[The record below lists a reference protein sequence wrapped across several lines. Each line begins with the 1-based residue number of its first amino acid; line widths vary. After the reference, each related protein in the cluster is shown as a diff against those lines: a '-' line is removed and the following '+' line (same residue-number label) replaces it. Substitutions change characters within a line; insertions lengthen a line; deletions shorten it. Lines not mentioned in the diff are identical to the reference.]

1 MRKLATAALAFS
13 AAVFV
18 ANYAFPTEW
27 LFVAAILTAIPG
39 VLLILFHRRWL
50 TPVIL
55 ALMFFSLG
63 LVHYRLYVGRTLERA
78 AQFDRQDVS
87 VEGRLLDYPDVY
99 DGYTRLLIRIE
110 DGELPRFKAVVY
122 DNDHL
127 LDGAL
132 PGDRILFEGSVRTA
146 DTLYGEP
153 YDNYIVNGVFFRLTI
168 KSGAVLTPGGFSLRT
183 IPVRLRR
190 LLCSRV
196 DAVFPADVRPFLK
209 ALMLGDR
216 DDFYAD
222 DALYVSM
229 TRSGLMHVVA
239 VSGLHVAFLVGLL
252 RFILGRG
259 KVGTLVSI
267 AAVWLFVLVT
277 GAGKAAVR
285 AGFMQTLLL
294 LAPILRRENDPLTS
308 LSAVLALCLCASPFA
323 ARSVSLQLSYTAM
336 AGILCFFERIESAFE
351 AHVPERFLCRPV
363 RYLLASVAGSLS
375 VMPFT
380 VPLTALH
387 FGYVPLL
394 SPISNPLCLWAV
406 SVSFCGAWLS
416 TALSVIPLL
425 GRAAGWLFAWPVR
438 WLMLCARLIAA
449 FPYAV
454 LYMKTH
460 GAWLWI
466 AVSYALVLTA
476 LGMKRYRGLRFLMTG
491 LISLSLLAGIFAYAW
506 RDSRAIETVSVLNVG
521 QGQCITAFAG
531 DRTAVI
537 DCGNTSNLDN
547 AGMLAGEYL
556 LSRGRTRID
565 VLMLTHLH
573 EDHADGAVR
582 LMEMLPVDTLI
593 LPDDADD
600 RDGMYGRILACAEK
614 NATHVEIIKDSS
626 VLTVDGLSMELFPP
640 ESGAKQ
646 NERCLMTLLHAGTLD
661 VLVTADASKAMERK
675 LVKREDLSAADILI
689 VGHHGSKS
697 SCSDELLQ
705 EVGGRTAVIS
715 VGYNRYGHP
724 AQETIER
731 LEKYGYQVFRTDRDG
746 SVEIRAGGQYSEK
759 ERKNRGKT
767 VLFRGALHSE

>member
-1 MRKLATAALAFS
+1 M
-13 AAVFV
+13 
-18 ANYAFPTEW
+18 
-27 LFVAAILTAIPG
+27 
-39 VLLILFHRRWL
+39 
-50 TPVIL
+50 
-55 ALMFFSLG
+55 
-63 LVHYRLYVGRTLERA
+63 
-78 AQFDRQDVS
+78 S

-99 DGYTRLLIRIE
+99 YGYTRLLIRID
-110 DGELPRFKAVVY
+110 DGDLPRFKAVVY

-132 PGDRILFEGSVRTA
+132 PGDRIRFDATVRTA

-168 KSGAVLTPGGFSLRT
+168 KGEAGLTPGGFSLRT
-183 IPVRLRR
+183 VPVRLRR

-196 DAVFPADVRPFLK
+196 DEVFPTDVRPFLK

-259 KVGTLVSI
+259 KTGTLVSI

-294 LAPILRRENDPLTS
+294 LAPILRRENDPVTS

-323 ARSVSLQLSYTAM
+323 ARSVSLQLSYAAM
-336 AGILCFFERIESAFE
+336 AGILCFFDRIESAFE

-416 TALSVIPLL
+416 TALSVVPLL

-438 WLMLCARLIAA
+438 WLMLCARLIAS

-454 LYMKTH
+454 LYTKTR

-466 AVSYALVLTA
+466 AVSYALLLSA
-476 LGMKRYRGLRFLMTG
+476 LALKKRRGLRVLAPG
-491 LISLSLLAGIFAYAW
+491 LISLSLLIGIFVWA
-506 RDSRAIETVSVLNVG
+506 RMDSRSEETVTVLNVG

-537 DCGNTSNLDN
+537 DCGNTSNLAN
-547 AGMLAGEYL
+547 AGSLAG
-556 LSRGRTRID
+556 
-565 VLMLTHLH
+565 
-573 EDHADGAVR
+573 
-582 LMEMLPVDTLI
+582 
-593 LPDDADD
+593 
-600 RDGMYGRILACAEK
+600 
-614 NATHVEIIKDSS
+614 
-626 VLTVDGLSMELFPP
+626 
-640 ESGAKQ
+640 
-646 NERCLMTLLHAGTLD
+646 
-661 VLVTADASKAMERK
+661 
-675 LVKREDLSAADILI
+675 
-689 VGHHGSKS
+689 
-697 SCSDELLQ
+697 
-705 EVGGRTAVIS
+705 
-715 VGYNRYGHP
+715 
-724 AQETIER
+724 
-731 LEKYGYQVFRTDRDG
+731 
-746 SVEIRAGGQYSEK
+746 
-759 ERKNRGKT
+759 
-767 VLFRGALHSE
+767 